1 MEINLNLLPWR
12 LYLYQLNQRKF
23 FAALLALVLTICLG
37 ISFHKLFN
45 DELFDWQQKF
55 QNSKHS
61 LATDAKDT
69 RSAEQKK
76 ITEFLAILNV
86 VPKTVYLTQI
96 TFDVDTISIAGVSE
110 NYNGI
115 STLLQLLKHVYLS
128 KIKLISAEQLQQS
141 FDFKINIDL

>member
-12 LYLYQLNQRKF
+12 LYLHQLNQRKF
-23 FAALLALVLTICLG
+23 FTALLALVLTLCLG
-37 ISFHKLFN
+37 IGFHKLFN

-55 QNSKHS
+55 QNSRHS
-61 LATDAKDT
+61 LATDANDT

-110 NYNGI
+110 SYNGI
-115 STLLQLLKHVYLS
+115 SILLQLLKHVYLS
-128 KIKLISAEQLQQS
+128 KIKLISAEQVQQS